1 MEKLVEKVEPRIW
14 CPESLPEPNPQNWP
28 SQNPEADLIAFY
40 GEVNTRQ
47 ERIDLPYPHK
57 LWWDKRTVV
66 HRVTCRELVADSMRT
81 VLANVLDQYGLR
93 EIKRLRLDLWGGCLT
108 CGRCVAGIGIR
119 CTTGGSPS
127 TTFRNRIG

>member
-1 MEKLVEKVEPRIW
+1 MEKLVGKVEPRIW

-57 LWWDKRTVV
+57 LSWDK
-66 HRVTCRELVADSMRT
+66 RT

-127 TTFRNRIG
+127 TTIRNRIG